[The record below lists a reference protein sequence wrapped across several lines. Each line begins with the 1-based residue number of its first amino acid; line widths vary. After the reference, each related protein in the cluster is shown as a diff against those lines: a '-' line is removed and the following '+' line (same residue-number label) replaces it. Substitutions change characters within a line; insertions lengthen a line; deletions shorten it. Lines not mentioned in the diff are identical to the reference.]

1 MPYQHRQHSVDQNA
15 KKGTDTSVISALPV
29 GKVVCV
35 GRNYAEHAKELN
47 NPVPT
52 EPILFLKPSTALV
65 PMDQPWGIPAD
76 RGSCHIETEMA
87 LLIDKSLTQASESEC
102 LSAIAGVGIGYDLT
116 LRERQSQLKEKGHP
130 WEVAKAFDG
139 SCPLSAFIGVEGIDW
154 SAVKLQLV
162 RNDQLQQ
169 DGCSGDMITP
179 VAPLL
184 AYISRHFTLLPGD
197 VVLTG
202 TPAGV
207 GPIAVGDR
215 LCASLNNGALLVESV
230 VAGE

>member
-1 MPYQHRQHSVDQNA
+1 MPYQHKQQGVEPNTEESA
-15 KKGTDTSVISALPV
+15 ISALPV

-52 EPILFLKPSTALV
+52 EPILFLKPSTAIV
-65 PMDQPWGIPAD
+65 SMGQPWGIPG
-76 RGSCHIETEMA
+76 GSGPCHIETEMA
-87 LLIDKSLTQASESEC
+87 LLIDKPLTQASESEC
-102 LSAIAGVGIGYDLT
+102 LAAIVGVGIGYDLT
-116 LRERQSQLKEKGHP
+116 LRQRQSELKEKGHP

-139 SCPLSAFIGVEGIDW
+139 SCPLSQFIPAEGIDW
-154 SAVKLQLV
+154 ASVTLQLE
-162 RNDQLQQ
+162 RNGNLQQ
-169 DGCSGDMITP
+169 DGCSADMITP
-179 VAPLL
+179 VAQLL
-184 AYISRHFTLLPGD
+184 AFISRHFTLLPGD

-215 LCASLNNGALLVESV
+215 LCASLNAGALQVESV
-230 VAGE
+230 VAAP

>member
-1 MPYQHRQHSVDQNA
+1 MQYQHSQPGVDDGA
-15 KKGTDTSVISALPV
+15 ISALPV

-47 NPVPT
+47 NPIPT
-52 EPILFLKPSTALV
+52 EPILFLKPATALV
-65 PMDQPWGIPAD
+65 PMASDWMIPID

-87 LLIDKSLTQASESEC
+87 LLIGKPLTRALESDC
-102 LSAIAGVGIGYDLT
+102 LAAIAGVGIGYDLT
-116 LRERQSQLKEKGHP
+116 LRERQSALKEKGHP

-139 SCPLSAFIGVEGIDW
+139 SCPLSDFMAVDGLDW
-154 SAVKLQLV
+154 STMKLQLV
-162 RNDQLQQ
+162 RNGELQQ

-179 VAPLL
+179 VAQLL
-184 AYISRHFTLLPGD
+184 AFISQHFTLLPGD

-207 GPIAVGDR
+207 GPIAVGDHLR
-215 LCASLNNGALLVESV
+215 ASLNGDALSVESV
-230 VAGE
+230 IAGL